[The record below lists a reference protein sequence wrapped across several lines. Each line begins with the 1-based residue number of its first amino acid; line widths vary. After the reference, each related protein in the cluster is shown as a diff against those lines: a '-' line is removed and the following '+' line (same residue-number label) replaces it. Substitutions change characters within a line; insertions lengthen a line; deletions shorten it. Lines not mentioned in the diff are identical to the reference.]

1 MSNSGRWSSVVI
13 ACIVSVVVSIA
24 SSAAAAGPPTC
35 KDDLPNTKV
44 YGSIVNTTD
53 KKSWQPRGGEFTFV
67 IETPASIPP
76 DALITV
82 CFGWKVTGEPTDPKG
97 FLESRPSRMVKLDLD
112 HKIITI
118 AAIVP
123 NLRPAFPMFRGDA
136 TTAKEDGK
144 GKQGV
149 YQGFWMVPVADVRI
163 LVYLPSGDRVLD
175 VLTTVGVTKVPWAAF
190 AALAAVAI
198 AIALLYLCSL
208 IRQPLLAGANPLLRI
223 IASERNYASL
233 SQAQIILWTLVV
245 GASAVYVMALSGDL
259 IEITGGTLA
268 LLGISGAA
276 TVAAKWKTAIDDQKK
291 PGSAPTAS
299 GPGPG
304 PAGLPPAA
312 PATVPPAPGA
322 AVGVASAPPVPPKAL
337 PEWSDLVISLE
348 RVDGNFVQ
356 TIDVT
361 RVQMLFFTLITAAFV
376 VLKVVSSYEIPPIP
390 DGFMTLMGIS
400 NGVYLG
406 SKFVK

>member
-1 MSNSGRWSSVVI
+1 MSNSVRWSSVVS
-13 ACIVSVVVSIA
+13 ACIVSVVLSIA
-24 SSAAAAGPPTC
+24 SSAAAADPPTC
-35 KDDLPNTKV
+35 KDDLPTTRV
-44 YGSIVNTTD
+44 YGSIVSATA

-67 IETPASIPP
+67 IETPTNIPN

-82 CFGWKVTGEPTDPKG
+82 CFGWKLRGAPTDPKG
-97 FLESRPSRMVKLDLD
+97 FMDSRPTRIVKLEPD

-118 AAIVP
+118 AATVP
-123 NLRPAFPMFRGDA
+123 ELQPAPPLFRGDA
-136 TTAKEDGK
+136 RTASDDGR

-149 YQGFWMVPVADVRI
+149 YEGFGMVPMADVRI
-163 LVYLPSGDRVLD
+163 LVYQPGGERVVD
-175 VLTTVGVTKVPWAAF
+175 VLTTVGVTRAPWAAF
-190 AALAAVAI
+190 GAFAAVAL
-198 AIALLYLCSL
+198 ALVLLYCCSR
-208 IRQPLLAGANPLLRI
+208 IRQPQLAGANPLLRI

-276 TVAAKWKTAIDDQKK
+276 TVAAKWKSASDDQRRLA
-291 PGSAPTAS
+291 SASTAS
-299 GPGPG
+299 GPVPG
-304 PAGLPPAA
+304 PAGPPPAA
-312 PATVPPAPGA
+312 PATVAPAPGA
-322 AVGVASAPPVPPKAL
+322 AIAAAPAPSVPSKAL

-348 RVDGNFVQ
+348 RVDGSFVQ